1 MRTTNKPKPADQM
14 FAETFIREALETSGN
29 GNVQT
34 LLGLSILA
42 TFLKRGEKLAH
53 MMGINT
59 PSTRPA
65 ERRRRNKIRYAQS
78 GKRNTAGRV
87 VKRTRLPAELRARRA
102 KVVRRK
108 SSPRLELP
116 SVPIAD
122 PSQAN
127 GTSQWPRWPDPLDF
141 HEAPEDEAIARL
153 NAAGYFVLTR
163 NGDIYKIGPSGGV
176 SVQKPGGFASLFAC
190 RQALGN
196 DGKLISA
203 GTAWK
208 RSRAHREYRIIGY
221 WPGDRGRPAKSYNL
235 WRGWGIEPKQGDW
248 SIIRVISDGHKDKAD
263 YILDWSAHM
272 VQRPWEKPGVALVLK
287 GRKGTGKTLLTQM
300 LARVIG
306 RQNTL
311 ITANG
316 KKLFAQFNWHLA
328 DKILIGA
335 EEAFFG
341 RSRELS
347 DQLKH
352 LLTGDEI
359 ELEQKFGQRISM
371 KSMHRMIITSN
382 HEQVI
387 EASED
392 ERRFFV
398 CNVSDKRRRDDD
410 YFAPLVRIVK
420 GEDNVSLAAF
430 MHELQMRDIT
440 NWKPE
445 QAARNAVAL
454 DLVRQK
460 SLNVE
465 RLCE

>member
-14 FAETFIREALETSGN
+14 FAETFIREGGN
-29 GNVQT
+29 GDVQT
-34 LLGLSILA
+34 LLGLSTLA

-127 GTSQWPRWPDPLDF
+127 GTSQWLNWPDPLDF
-141 HEAPEDEAIARL
+141 HQVPEAEAIARV
-153 NAAGYFVLTR
+153 NAAGYFVLTH

-176 SVQKPGGFASLFAC
+176 SVQKPGGFTNLFAS
-190 RQALGN
+190 RQALSN

-203 GTAWK
+203 GMAWK
-208 RSRAHREYRIIGY
+208 RSREHREYDSIGY
-221 WPGDRGRPAKSYNL
+221 WPGNRDRPAKSYNL
-235 WRGWGIEPKQGDW
+235 WQRWGVEPEQGDW
-248 SIIRVISDGHKDKAD
+248 SIIRDHIIDVISDGDKDKAD
-263 YILDWSAHM
+263 FILDWCAHM

-287 GRKGTGKTLLTQM
+287 GRKGTGKTLLTDM

-328 DKILIGA
+328 DKI
-335 EEAFFG
+335 
-341 RSRELS
+341 S
-347 DQLKH
+347 H
-352 LLTGDEI
+352 W
-359 ELEQKFGQRISM
+359 
-371 KSMHRMIITSN
+371 
-382 HEQVI
+382 
-387 EASED
+387 
-392 ERRFFV
+392 
-398 CNVSDKRRRDDD
+398 RRRSILWPQSRTERSTETPAD
-410 YFAPLVRIVK
+410 R
-420 GEDNVSLAAF
+420 
-430 MHELQMRDIT
+430 R
-440 NWKPE
+440 
-445 QAARNAVAL
+445 RN
-454 DLVRQK
+454 
-460 SLNVE
+460 
-465 RLCE
+465 